1 MFPLLC
7 KNWDGFPDHLG
18 GLENSEIYDHLGF
31 PTNKIRLN
39 FNSSHRRKLEKVP
52 FVNTVKPRLTHL
64 GNKVTLS
71 PSAWQNGHA
80 FLAYISWK
88 NLLLIRSP
96 VNTANF
102 VWTIGDRINGV
113 PLTV

>member
-1 MFPLLC
+1 MFPLLG
-7 KNWDGFPDHLG
+7 KIWDGFSDHLG

-39 FNSSHRRKLEKVP
+39 FNSSHRRKFEKVP
-52 FVNTVKPRLTHL
+52 FVNTVKPRLTA
-64 GNKVTLS
+64 TLS

-96 VNTANF
+96 VNTANS